1 MRVIMDGQ
9 TITEHAPDF
18 AQGVEMARQRAAE
31 AGRLVI
37 EVLADGVT
45 ADELLNR
52 LDDGAASA
60 SASGSDSVAQP
71 VAEPITELGITTA
84 DKGLFLRETLL
95 NARDAL
101 ESIRGD
107 QKRAGERIDAGQV
120 AEALSALREI
130 VGGWQSVRAVVD
142 QAAALAGVPLNALTV
157 STTAGGSMTGDRVIA
172 SLASDLSRVRDSVA
186 REDWSL
192 LSETLAFDLDARAA
206 EWSVMIDAI
215 IARTPGAG
223 PV

>member
-9 TITEHAPDF
+9 TIAEDAPDF
-18 AQGVEMARQRAAE
+18 TQGVEMARQRAAA

-37 EVLADGVT
+37 EVLADGVA
-45 ADELLNR
+45 ADDLLDRANAHPT
-52 LDDGAASA
+52 GESPTE
-60 SASGSDSVAQP
+60 SDSIA
-71 VAEPITELGITTA
+71 ELGITTA
-84 DKGLFLRETLL
+84 DKGLFLRETLM

-101 ESIRGD
+101 EATRAD
-107 QKRAGERIDAGQV
+107 QQRAGERIDAGQV

-130 VGGWQSVRAVVD
+130 VAGWQAVRSVVD
-142 QAAALAGVPLNALTV
+142 QAAALAGVPLDALATGDV
-157 STTAGGSMTGDRVIA
+157 DGGPTTGDRVIA
-172 SLASDLSRVRDSVA
+172 ALATDLSRIRDSVA

-206 EWSVMIDAI
+206 EWSGLIDALV
-215 IARTPGAG
+215 ARTPGAS